1 MLIFKNVYK
10 MKQDHNFQV
19 SFLLVNQLM
28 LLLSILKHKNSI
40 LYDYKKARQKIFD
53 GLEIERLKKA
63 RSFKKNVLIINE
75 F

>member
-1 MLIFKNVYK
+1 

-28 LLLSILKHKNSI
+28 LLLYILKHKNSI

-53 GLEIERLKKA
+53 GLEIETLKK
-63 RSFKKNVLIINE
+63 STLFKKKRAYHK
-75 F
+75 

>member
-1 MLIFKNVYK
+1 

-53 GLEIERLKKA
+53 GLEIERLKK
-63 RSFKKNVLIINE
+63 STLF
-75 F
+75 